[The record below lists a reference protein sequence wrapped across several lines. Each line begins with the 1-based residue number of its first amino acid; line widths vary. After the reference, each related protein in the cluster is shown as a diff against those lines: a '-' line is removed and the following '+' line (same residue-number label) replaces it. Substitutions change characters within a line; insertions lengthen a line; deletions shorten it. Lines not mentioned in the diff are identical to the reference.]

1 MSKRALQ
8 KYLSELTEDQLREQ
22 LMHLYTTFK
31 DVKVYYDFV
40 FNPREEKLV
49 NESKEKIANEYF
61 PVRRKRPRARRSV
74 AQNYI
79 KHFKTLGVNPL
90 HIADIMWFNLEI
102 AAAFNKERKFKQEA
116 FYKSLAKSF
125 DEAIRYCSVHG
136 LTDEFLPRI
145 RKVYDEIVAQNWS
158 SLDQIER
165 SMELLS
171 D

>member
-8 KYLSELTEDQLREQ
+8 KYLGELNDEQLREQ
-22 LMHLYTTFK
+22 VLHLYTTFK

-79 KHFKTLGVNPL
+79 KHFKVLGVNPL
-90 HIADIMWFNLEI
+90 HIADVMWFNLEI
-102 AAAFNKERKFKQEA
+102 ATTFNKDRKLKQDA
-116 FYKSLAKSF
+116 FYKSMAKSF
-125 DEAIRYCSVHG
+125 DEAVKYALVHG
-136 LTDEFLPRI
+136 LFDEFRPRVF
-145 RKVYDEIVAQNWS
+145 KVYREINEQQWS
-158 SLDQIER
+158 TLERIER
-165 SMELLS
+165 SMELLEE
-171 D
+171 

>member
-1 MSKRALQ
+1 MSKRSLQ

-79 KHFKTLGVNPL
+79 KHFMTLGVNPL

-102 AAAFNKERKFKQEA
+102 AVTFNKERKFKQEA
-116 FYKSLAKSF
+116 FYKSMAKSF
-125 DEAIRYCSVHG
+125 DEGIRYCSVNG

-145 RKVYDEIVAQNWS
+145 RKVYEEVVTQNWS